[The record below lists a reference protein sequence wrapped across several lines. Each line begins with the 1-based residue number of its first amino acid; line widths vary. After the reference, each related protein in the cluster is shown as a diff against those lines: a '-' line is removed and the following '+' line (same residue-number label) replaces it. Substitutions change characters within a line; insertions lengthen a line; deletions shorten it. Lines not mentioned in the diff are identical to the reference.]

1 MKSLSILVTS
11 LITSASLVLA
21 DGIPVDR
28 KTGKVRSSHTVVSLT
43 DEQVE
48 ETQTLGTVT
57 LTPQQWRD
65 IRQKFPQCQ
74 KRFSNLVPV
83 TWNDCTCGFEGEYVI
98 ALSRDRIAVLHRGT
112 SDMGM
117 RTLRYELAISSNVR
131 LRMNERGEF
140 FLGGR
145 LIPFP
150 MLLEALVTPPDDA
163 GGKKRRYLEVELPV
177 GSKQTDAVFESR
189 LREVAAAAD
198 KMGFSH
204 RLFPQA
210 DNATHN

>member
-1 MKSLSILVTS
+1 MKSLPRLVAF
-11 LITSASLVLA
+11 LITTASLVFA

-28 KTGKVRSSHTVVSLT
+28 KTGKVNSPHSVVSLT

-48 ETQTLGTVT
+48 ETQTLGTIT
-57 LTPQQWRD
+57 LTPEQWRD
-65 IRQKFPQCQ
+65 IRQKSPQCP
-74 KRFSNLVPV
+74 KRFGNLIPV
-83 TWNDCTCGFEGEYVI
+83 TWNDCLCGVEGEYVI
-98 ALSRDRIAVLHRGT
+98 ALSRDRIAVLHRT
-112 SDMGM
+112 RMW
-117 RTLRYELAISSNVR
+117 TLRYELALSSSIM

-150 MLLEALVTPPDDA
+150 MLLEALVTPPDGA
-163 GGKKRRYLEVELPV
+163 GGKKGRHLDVELPV

-198 KMGFSH
+198 KMGISHMLFSQ
-204 RLFPQA
+204 L
-210 DNATHN
+210 HN